1 MLPDRQ
7 ILMGITIE
15 IRMLAEAMIILFAVI
30 AMTNVSIQSVNK
42 VTISSMRNIAKNL
55 TIAGQQAWN
64 I

>member
-1 MLPDRQ
+1 LLPDRQ

-30 AMTNVSIQSVNK
+30 AMTNVSIQSVK

-55 TIAGQQAWN
+55 MIAGHHQAR
-64 I
+64 